1 MSDLVFKY
9 RGLLWGI
16 FGFAVLFFPVQFSV
30 FRLLSALPLLLM
42 GQLLRFW
49 AAGLI
54 PRYRTLTVAAPIL
67 VTSGPYA
74 WIRNPLYAAN
84 GLMGCAWALMVG
96 WWWVLAFLVVFS
108 VMYLLLIIPHEER
121 FLLAHFEDEY
131 LRYKNTT
138 PCIVP
143 NSFCSRKR
151 SMAGECGF
159 DLRKS
164 WLMERHSLAMNVV
177 VSVLVFVRLYF
188 A

>member
-1 MSDLVFKY
+1 
-9 RGLLWGI
+9 
-16 FGFAVLFFPVQFSV
+16 
-30 FRLLSALPLLLM
+30 M

-84 GLMGCAWALMVG
+84 GLMGFAWALMVG
-96 WWWVLAFLVVFS
+96 WRWVFAFLVVFS
-108 VMYLLLIIPHEER
+108 VMYLLIIIPHEER
-121 FLLAHFEDEY
+121 FLLAHFDDEY
-131 LRYKNTT
+131 RWYKNTT
-138 PCIVP
+138 PCIIP
-143 NSFCSRKR
+143 NPFRFPKR
-151 SMAGECGF
+151 SVPCECGF

-164 WLMERHSLAMNVV
+164 WFMERHSLAMNVF